1 MALPS
6 GPGAALP
13 PAPIFFHCLLP
24 SPRPLQLTSLPGPRP
39 PRSSPPQPVSHPQL
53 RRALLSLS
61 APPPRAASLFPP
73 SGSQPSSPPS
83 VPPSPPPVPSPPA
96 LLPPPL
102 RSPSPFPPSLSL
114 SSLPTSLPT
123 FPSWREGRTPRSC
136 HPLSLGRR
144 ARLRALPSA
153 GAAAILQDAGE
164 ERVRSKQYI
173 FYEAP
178 PAPGLE
184 ILH

>member
-1 MALPS
+1 MCF
-6 GPGAALP
+6 
-13 PAPIFFHCLLP
+13 IFIHI
-24 SPRPLQLTSLPGPRP
+24 
-39 PRSSPPQPVSHPQL
+39 
-53 RRALLSLS
+53 
-61 APPPRAASLFPP
+61 
-73 SGSQPSSPPS
+73 
-83 VPPSPPPVPSPPA
+83 
-96 LLPPPL
+96 PPL
-102 RSPSPFPPSLSL
+102 PNI
-114 SSLPTSLPT
+114 SSLPSSLPT
-123 FPSWREGRTPRSC
+123 FPSRREGRTPRSC
-136 HPLSLGRR
+136 HPLSPGRR